1 HGYIDMESERESVSK
16 TLEYAYDDWCIAMVA
31 QVLNHR
37 DDYQQYL
44 RRAQSYK
51 NVFDTTTTFVRPR
64 TNGGWLSPFEP
75 REVNFSFTEANSWQY
90 SFFAPQDIT
99 GLIKLMGGDSKF
111 ADKLDTLFTAES
123 ETTGREQADITGLI
137 GQYAHGNEPSHH
149 VAYLYDYI
157 GQPWKT
163 QARVRQIM
171 DTFYRNDPDGL
182 IGNED
187 CGQMSAWFVLSAAGF
202 YPVTPGST
210 TYALGTPLFPEV
222 TIKLENGNSFTVKA
236 NNVSSKNFYVQSAR
250 LNGKPYR
257 KSFLRHEDLW
267 AGGELVLEMGDKPNT
282 KLAIESP
289 VSQISK
295 EQIIAVPVIR
305 VPGKTFT
312 EQKLI
317 DFESVSDNG
326 RLYYTTDGTDPDQ
339 KSIQ

>member
-1 HGYIDMESERESVSK
+1 
-16 TLEYAYDDWCIAMVA
+16 
-31 QVLNHR
+31 
-37 DDYQQYL
+37 
-44 RRAQSYK
+44 
-51 NVFDTTTTFVRPR
+51 
-64 TNGGWLSPFEP
+64 
-75 REVNFSFTEANSWQY
+75 
-90 SFFAPQDIT
+90 
-99 GLIKLMGGDSKF
+99 
-111 ADKLDTLFTAES
+111 
-123 ETTGREQADITGLI
+123 
-137 GQYAHGNEPSHH
+137 H

-289 VSQISK
+289 VSQIST

-305 VPGKTFT
+305 APGKTFT

-339 KSIQ
+339 KSIQFKGPFKIESTTSIQCRVIDRTGGMSQAVSATFLKMPHTWTLTLNSRYSNQYSGGGDFALIDGIRGTTNFSGGAWQGYQGRDLVAVVDLGRLQQVS